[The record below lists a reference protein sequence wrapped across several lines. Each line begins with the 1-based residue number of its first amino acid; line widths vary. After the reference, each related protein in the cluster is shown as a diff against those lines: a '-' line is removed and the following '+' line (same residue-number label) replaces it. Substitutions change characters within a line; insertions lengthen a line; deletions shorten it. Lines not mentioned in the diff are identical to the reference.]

1 MSESSLAIA
10 QASVAMQSASTRQQ
24 LQTEMVKQH
33 AQQDQALAT
42 LLQQSSE
49 QMKAALPEGQGQTL
63 DITA

>member
-24 LQTEMVKQH
+24 LQTEMVKQQ